1 MSLVFTEN
9 RHLVEFSPVMKV
21 SFEHCVKSGQIQ
33 SFSSPY
39 SGWIRENTDRKKLR
53 NLATDTFHTVQ
64 PTKREVKFTAEILNG
79 KHYLC
84 REKRKLL
91 HIVNHS
97 FSICCDFK
105 TNHFEIDHLKSTLM
119 KSNHPQNFIDSC
131 IKSFVNK
138 SHTPKVSA
146 QNVPNRIVFV
156 KGTLMQILKSAN
168 IFVFIW
174 K

>member
-33 SFSSPY
+33 SFFQSVFRLNKGKYGPKKTPY
-39 SGWIRENTDRKKLR
+39 
-53 NLATDTFHTVQ
+53 LATDTFHTVQ

-105 TNHFEIDHLKSTLM
+105 ANHFEIDHLKSILR

-138 SHTPKVSA
+138 SHTPKVSV

-168 IFVFIW
+168 IFVFI
-174 K
+174 

>member
-21 SFEHCVKSGQIQ
+21 SFVPCVKSGQIQ
-33 SFSSPY
+33 SFFQSVFKLSAGKYAPKKTPY
-39 SGWIRENTDRKKLR
+39 
-53 NLATDTFHTVQ
+53 LATDNFHTVQ
-64 PTKREVKFTAEILNG
+64 HTKREVKFTAEILNG
-79 KHYLC
+79 KHHYLC

-105 TNHFEIDHLKSTLM
+105 ANHFEIDHLKSILR

-168 IFVFIW
+168 IFIFI
-174 K
+174 